1 MATRTM
7 YRIMLNNV
15 LLPEIYFDFSDAS
28 AAYDRLQESTV
39 APILSIVPWNP
50 DD

>member
-7 YRIMLNNV
+7 YRIVMNNV
-15 LLPEIYFDFSDAS
+15 MLPEIYFDYSDAS
-28 AAYDRLQESTV
+28 KAYDRLQETNV
-39 APILSIVPWNP
+39 APVLSIVPWNP

>member
-15 LLPEIYFDFSDAS
+15 LLPEIYFDYSDAS